1 MPPSSSPS
9 SPSPSPSSPPRPSRA
24 VRPARVSA
32 ALTAVLALL
41 SFVMPLATD
50 MYLPAFPR
58 MARDLGTDASG
69 VQLTLTAF
77 MVGLALGQL
86 VFGPLSDR
94 FGRRRPILVGTG
106 VCACATALCAVAPTL
121 EWMILLRW
129 LTGVGGAAGLVV
141 GRAVVA
147 DLARG
152 ERAARLFGIL
162 MALGGVAPVVAPLA
176 GGAVVTATGWRAV
189 FWVLAAASL
198 VTFAAA
204 YAIVPESLP
213 PARRTPVGAAAVAR
227 SVRSVLADRAYLGFT
242 GAFAF
247 GSAALFCYIAGSPFL
262 LQNVLALSVGQA
274 SAAFAAGALTA
285 TLSSA
290 LSARLVGRFSPWSL
304 LLAGLVLLAAA
315 ATAALAVTALGRLGR
330 IEAFA
335 LLGLAFLGL
344 GLVFANG
351 TTLAVGAVPHAAGAG
366 SAVLGTAQSAL
377 GALAAPLMGLGGD
390 RTALPMFLGM
400 TGCAALALL
409 CLASARSR
417 PASAPHRDFLGN
429 S

>member
-1 MPPSSSPS
+1 MPLT
-9 SPSPSPSSPPRPSRA
+9 PSSPPRPPHTDRRA
-24 VRPARVSA
+24 RTSV

-50 MYLPAFPR
+50 MYLPAFPT
-58 MARDLGTDASG
+58 MADELRTNASG

-94 FGRRRPILVGTG
+94 YGRRRPILIGTG
-106 VCACATALCAVAPTL
+106 ICAVATALCAVAPSL
-121 EWMILLRW
+121 EWMILLRR

-147 DLARG
+147 DIARG
-152 ERAARLFGIL
+152 EQAARLFGIL
-162 MALGGVAPVVAPLA
+162 MALGGVAPIVAPIA
-176 GGAVVTATGWRAV
+176 GGAVVTAAGWRAV
-189 FWVLAAASL
+189 FWVLAAASV

-204 YAIVPESLP
+204 CVIVPESLP
-213 PARRTPVGAAAVAR
+213 AARRTPVGTAAVAR

-247 GSAALFCYIAGSPFL
+247 GSAALFCYISGSPFL
-262 LQNVLALSVGQA
+262 LQNVLGLSVGQA

-290 LSARLVGRFSPWSL
+290 LSARLVGRFTPWSL
-304 LLAGLVLLAAA
+304 LLTGLVMLAAA
-315 ATAALAVTALGRLGR
+315 ATVALAVTAADRLGR
-330 IEAFA
+330 IAAFT
-335 LLGLAFLGL
+335 LLALAFVGL

-351 TTLAVGAVPHAAGAG
+351 TTLAIGAVPHAAGAG

-390 RTALPMFLGM
+390 RTALPLFLGM
-400 TGCAALALL
+400 TVSAGIALL
-409 CLASARSR
+409 CLAAARSR
-417 PASAPHRDFLGN
+417 PAAAPRKQFLGN